1 MQMSALSESLG
12 ITFLPVNIVREN
24 MITIKKGLDLPISGA
39 PEQVIQNGPTVSEV
53 AILGEEYV
61 GMRPS
66 MAVKVGDRVKK
77 GQVLF
82 SDKKNIGVKF
92 TAPASGIVKEINRGA
107 QRVLQSVVISVEGQ
121 ESLSFP
127 QYESAQLANIERS
140 KIVENLV
147 ESGAWTALRTRPFS
161 KVPAIEAVPASIFV
175 TAMDTNPLAADAE
188 VIINENQ
195 QAFIDGLSL
204 LAQLTEGKVYV
215 CKGEASLPKP
225 SIANVQEKVFSG
237 VHPAGL
243 AGTHIHFID
252 PVSITKQVWSINY
265 QDVIAF
271 GLLFTRGELYVD
283 KVISLA
289 GPAVKKPRLL
299 RTVIGASVTQLTA
312 GELIGGEVR
321 IISGSVFCGTHA
333 TGAHAFLGRYHNQVC
348 ALLEGYEKELFGWGV
363 PGREKFSVANVF
375 ISALNKA
382 KRFAFTTSTCGSKRA
397 MVPMGQYER
406 VMPLDILPTMLLR
419 DLIVGDSDSAQ
430 ALGCLELDE
439 EDLALCTYVCPGK
452 YDYGAILRD
461 NLNKIEKEG

>member
-1 MQMSALSESLG
+1 
-12 ITFLPVNIVREN
+12 

-39 PEQVIQNGPTVSEV
+39 PEQVIQNGPTISEV

-66 MAVKVGDRVKK
+66 MAVKVGDSVKK
-77 GQVLF
+77 GQLLF

-92 TAPASGIVKEINRGA
+92 TAPASGVVKEINRGA
-107 QRVLQSVVISVEGQ
+107 KRVLQSVVISVEGQ
-121 ESLSFP
+121 ESISFP
-127 QYESAQLANIERS
+127 QYESTQLASIKRS

-161 KVPAIEAVPASIFV
+161 KVPEIDALPASIFV

-188 VIINENQ
+188 LIINENQ

-204 LAQLTEGKVYV
+204 LAQLTAGKVYV
-215 CKGEASLPKP
+215 CKGEESLPKP
-225 SIANVQEKVFSG
+225 AITKIEEKLFSG

-252 PVSITKQVWSINY
+252 PVSISKQVWSINY

-271 GLLFTRGELYVD
+271 GLLFTTGELYVD

-312 GELIGGEVR
+312 DELLDGEVR
-321 IISGSVFCGTHA
+321 TISGSVLCGTTA
-333 TGAHAFLGRYHNQVC
+333 TGAHAFLGRYHNQIS
-348 ALLEGYEKELFGWGV
+348 ALVEGYEKELFGWGV
-363 PGREKFSVANVF
+363 PGGNKFSVAKVF

-382 KRFAFTTSTCGSKRA
+382 KRFAFTTSTGGSNRA
-397 MVPMGQYER
+397 MVPIGQYER
-406 VMPLDILPTMLLR
+406 VMPLDILPTILLR
-419 DLIVGDSDSAQ
+419 DLIVGDTDGAQ
-430 ALGCLELDE
+430 TLGCLELDE

-452 YDYGAILRD
+452 YDYAAILRD
-461 NLNKIEKEG
+461 NLNKIDKEG

>member
-1 MQMSALSESLG
+1 
-12 ITFLPVNIVREN
+12 

-39 PEQVIQNGPTVSEV
+39 PVQVIQDSPTISEV
-53 AILGEEYV
+53 AILGEEFV

-66 MAVKVGDRVKK
+66 MAVKVGDPVKK

-82 SDKKNIGVKF
+82 SDKKNPGVKF
-92 TAPASGIVKEINRGA
+92 TAPVSGVVKEINRGA
-107 QRVLQSVVISVEGQ
+107 KRVLQSVVILVSDE
-121 ESLSFP
+121 EPLSFP
-127 QYESAQLANIERS
+127 KYESSQLANIERS

-161 KVPAIEAVPASIFV
+161 KVPNIDALPASIFV
-175 TAMDTNPLAADAE
+175 TAMDTNPLAADAQL
-188 VIINENQ
+188 IINEHS
-195 QAFIDGLSL
+195 QAFSDGLVL
-204 LAQLTEGKVYV
+204 LAQLTAGKVYV

-225 SIANVQEKVFSG
+225 DIATIEEKLFSG

-252 PVSITKQVWSINY
+252 PVSISKQVWSVNY

-271 GLLFTRGELYVD
+271 GLLFTSGELYTD

-299 RTVIGASVTQLTA
+299 RTTIGASIAQLTEN
-312 GELIGGEVR
+312 ELQTGQIRCV
-321 IISGSVFCGTHA
+321 SGSVLYGTA
-333 TGAHAFLGRYHNQVC
+333 AIGAHAYLGRYHNQVT

-363 PGREKFSVANVF
+363 PGINKFSVANVF
-375 ISALNKA
+375 VSALNKA
-382 KRFAFTTSTCGSKRA
+382 KRFAFTTTTGGSDRA
-397 MVPMGQYER
+397 MVPIGQYER
-406 VMPLDILPTMLLR
+406 VMPLDILPTILLR
-419 DLIVGDSDSAQ
+419 DLIVGDTDEAQ

-452 YDYGAILRD
+452 YDYGSILRD